1 MGCFVP
7 FSLIESIP
15 FFLTTEKVIFFGGW
29 GWMVEY
35 SQISEGLGRNSNLD
49 DLLLHE
55 IVSRMI
61 TYLFLTLNL
70 SKLLIEITP

>member
-1 MGCFVP
+1 
-7 FSLIESIP
+7 
-15 FFLTTEKVIFFGGW
+15 
-29 GWMVEY
+29 MVEY